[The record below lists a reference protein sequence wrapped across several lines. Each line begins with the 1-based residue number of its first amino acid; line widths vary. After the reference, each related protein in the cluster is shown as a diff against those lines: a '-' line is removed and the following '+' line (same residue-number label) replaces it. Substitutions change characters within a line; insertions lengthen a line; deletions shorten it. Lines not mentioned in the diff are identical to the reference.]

1 MRRLLP
7 ILLLLLGIITGVQA
21 QDMTTTPLTFE
32 AVEAGTIN
40 VINPNGLTIEYNK
53 NNSGWT
59 AASAN
64 PISISV
70 ATGDAVQFRGDNES
84 YLTFDFGEKPTNFTA
99 TNPVYVYGNVMS
111 LISSTDFATLTTLTD
126 VTDFDGGSNLAFLF
140 ATPESD
146 QSPFPTTNT
155 TIRNHPTKDIVLP
168 ATTLTPS
175 CYMYMFSGCQ
185 ALTRGPELPAI
196 TLADGCYHRL
206 FDGCTALTTA
216 PTLPAKKL
224 VSACYS
230 CMFTDCSNLN
240 YVKCLATDISADFCL
255 EFWMDG
261 VSSNGTFVKASTVSN
276 YPTGNSGIP
285 EGWMV
290 MDATAADGDM
300 GMTPLT
306 MEAIEDGSF
315 NIVNPGM
322 RYIQYNIN
330 GGTTWTSSHSNPITI
345 PVMAGDKVQ
354 FRGNNASYCNSEY
367 GSDPTNFTSTSP
379 CYVYGNVMS
388 LINQNTWTYNKTI
401 SSDYALAYLFSDDFN
416 ANTTIRSHPY
426 NELVLPATTLTQFCY
441 LGMFNGCEG
450 ITTAPDL
457 PATSLAAY
465 CYDDM
470 FSGCSGLTEAPKLPA
485 TTLAL
490 GCYTMMFFGCSS
502 LETAPT
508 LPASIVSANAYD
520 GMFSECSSLNYV
532 KCLATT
538 LGSDATWGWLDGV
551 AATGT
556 FVKMSTMHDW
566 ELNSPNGIPAGWTI
580 QAATEADGDDGATPL
595 TLEVATSGTITI
607 SNPNGLGVNYEFR
620 HGYNYQYLNYVTATT
635 KTFEVE
641 SGDILILTG
650 NNASYGNPDPSMAFH
665 ISSTADVYV
674 YGNVMSLVNSWNFA
688 TLTTLTG
695 QENFACL
702 FGDDGTT
709 NTTIKN
715 HPTKDIVLGATAL
728 TESCYAMMFAGC
740 QGLTRAPE
748 LPATTLAPICYHR
761 MFGNCTGL
769 TAAPT
774 LPAPTLVSECYFA
787 MFDGCT
793 NLSYVKCL
801 ATDLGENNT
810 DLWLND
816 VAAKGIFVQADGA
829 AWSLNSCD
837 GIPTGWTTTDTPL
850 TIEAIEDGTT
860 VTITNPLM
868 LFIEYSIDGGA
879 TWNPGVS
886 NPITISGIAAGGTVQ
901 LRGDNGAYSS
911 DGTAN
916 NSTGIT
922 ANKDY
927 YLYGNIMSLVSSTD
941 YATLTT
947 LTEKYAFARLFRSSS
962 HLKKHATE
970 ELVLPAT
977 TLSSNCYRY
986 MFQNCTGLTEA
997 PALHATTMAEAC
1009 YFAMFIGC
1017 SSLTTAPELPSTKL
1031 APGCYTGMFANSGLT
1046 TAPVL
1051 PATELAERC
1060 YYQMFYGCTALAT
1073 APALPATTVPQ
1084 SGYNQMFYGCTSL
1097 TAIPDL
1103 PAMTVYDFGYNMMFR
1118 RCTGLTSYPTIPA
1131 TIVGEDG
1138 MQCMFKDCSNLVIAG
1153 DLCATNLAYQSC
1165 SYMFSGCTSLTKA
1178 PALPATSLAD
1188 YCYNRMFEGCTSLVT
1203 APDLPATELAY
1214 LCYNDMFWN
1223 CTSLRNAPE
1232 LPATTL
1238 SDYCYTMMF
1247 FGCSSLETAPDLPA
1261 VTLTSGCYEH
1271 MFMNCTSLN
1280 YVKCLATDLGDETS
1294 TDGWLTNVAP
1304 TGTFV
1309 KSAGV
1314 DWSEKGT
1321 TEGTWYDEELDEVID
1336 VTFVHGIPE
1345 GWTVVEEQGNEYIF
1359 QTDGDWNVSENWN
1372 MGIVP
1377 PAGSNV
1383 VITANITVPSNYVA
1397 KAGSILIEDGKALT
1411 IADGGQL
1418 VTNHVVEGTIQKSIT
1433 GYTGDKDH
1441 YYLIASPVNNFESSD
1456 ENMLVA
1462 EYDLYYFDQ
1471 TQQGQEW
1478 RNHKVEGQ
1486 AFNLETGKGYLY
1498 ANSTDVTLTIDGQL
1512 TATTEAIELTNEA
1525 SMTVPG
1531 WILIGNPYPC
1541 RVTINAPYYR
1551 IDGTSLATEA
1561 TAETLA
1567 LNPMEG
1573 VFVHATPELASIAF
1587 TKAPETPVTGNRNML
1602 RLQVSNSRGSH
1613 ADNAIVRF
1621 DNGNS
1626 LQKFSFNEHNTKV
1639 YITKDDKDYAIIN
1652 AETQSELPVNFEAIE
1667 DGIYTINVQ
1676 TEGLDVEY
1684 FHLIDNMTGANVN
1697 LLTEPSYTFEAKTS
1711 DPASRFKLVF
1721 SVNETDSPSTES
1733 RTFGFIND
1741 GNIVKTQK
1749 IEVK

>member
-1 MRRLLP
+1 MKRLLP
-7 ILLLLLGIITGVQA
+7 ILLMLLGIITGVQA
-21 QDMTTTPLTFE
+21 QDMTATPLTLE

-53 NNSGWT
+53 NSGGWT
-59 AASAN
+59 ASSTN

-70 ATGDAVQFRGDNES
+70 AAGDAVQFRGDNQS

-111 LISSTDFATLTTLTD
+111 LISSTDYATLTTLTD
-126 VTDFDGGSNLAFLF
+126 VTGFDGGSNLAFLF
-140 ATPESD
+140 ATPEND
-146 QSPFPTTNT
+146 QSPFPTPNT

-224 VSACYS
+224 ASACYS
-230 CMFTDCSNLN
+230 CMFTDCSSLN
-240 YVKCLATDISADFCL
+240 YVKCLATDISADYCFD
-255 EFWMDG
+255 FWMDG
-261 VSSNGTFVKASTVSN
+261 VSSSGTFVKASTVSN
-276 YPTGNSGIP
+276 YPRGNSGIP
-285 EGWMV
+285 EGWTV

-306 MEAIEDGSF
+306 VEAIEDGSI
-315 NIVNPGM
+315 NIVNPGT
-322 RYIQYNIN
+322 RYIQYSTNDGAN
-330 GGTTWTSSHSNPITI
+330 WTRSNSNPITI
-345 PVMAGDKVQ
+345 PVTAGDKVQ
-354 FRGNNASYCNSEY
+354 FRGTNESYCNSEY
-367 GSDPTNFTSTSP
+367 GSDPTNFTSTAP

-388 LINQNTWTYNKTI
+388 LINQNTWTYNKTL
-401 SSDYALAYLFSDDFN
+401 SSDYALAYLFSDGFN
-416 ANTTIRSHPY
+416 TNTTIKNHPY
-426 NELVLPATTLTQFCY
+426 NEIVLPATTLTQFCY

-457 PATSLAAY
+457 PATALAAY

-470 FSGCSGLTEAPKLPA
+470 FSGCSGLTEAPRLPA

-490 GCYTMMFFGCSS
+490 GCYTMMFYGCSS

-508 LPASIVSANAYD
+508 LPANIVCANAYD
-520 GMFSECSSLNYV
+520 GMFSDCSSLNYV

-538 LGSDATWGWLDGV
+538 LGSDATWNWLDGV
-551 AATGT
+551 ATTGT

-566 ELNSPNGIPAGWTI
+566 ELNSPNGIPAGWTV

-595 TLEVATSGTITI
+595 TLEAAASGTITI

-620 HGYNYQYLNYVTATT
+620 HEYNYQYLNNVTAAT

-641 SGDILILTG
+641 AGDILILKG
-650 NNASYGNPDPSMAFH
+650 NNASYGNVASGYGFH

-688 TLTTLTG
+688 SITTLTG

-702 FGDDGTT
+702 FGDEGTT

-715 HPTKDIVLGATAL
+715 HPTKDIVLGATTL
-728 TESCYAMMFAGC
+728 TESCYAFMFAGC

-774 LPAPTLVSECYFA
+774 LPAPTLVTECYFA

-810 DLWLND
+810 DLWLNN
-816 VAAKGIFVQADGA
+816 VAATGIFIQADGA
-829 AWSLNSCD
+829 AWTLNSPD

-868 LFIEYSIDGGA
+868 LYIEYSTDGGA
-879 TWNPGVS
+879 TWTPGVT
-886 NPITISGIAAGGTVQ
+886 NPITISGISAGGTVQ

-916 NSTGIT
+916 NSTRI
-922 ANKDY
+922 AADKDC

-941 YATLTT
+941 YASLTT

-962 HLKKHATE
+962 YLKNHPTE
-970 ELVLPAT
+970 KLVLPAT

-986 MFQNCTGLTEA
+986 TFQNCSGLTEA
-997 PALHATTMAEAC
+997 PTLPATTMAEAC

-1017 SSLTTAPELPSTKL
+1017 SSLTTSPELPSTKL

-1046 TAPVL
+1046 TSPVL

-1073 APALPATTVPQ
+1073 APALPAIIVPQ

-1103 PAMTVYDFGYNMMFR
+1103 PATTVGNFGYNMMFR
-1118 RCTGLTSYPTIPA
+1118 NCTGLTSYPTIPA
-1131 TIVGEDG
+1131 TTVGEDG
-1138 MQCMFKDCSNLVIAG
+1138 MQCMFMGCSNLQIAG

-1165 SYMFSGCTSLTKA
+1165 SYMFSGCTSLTNA

-1203 APDLPATELAY
+1203 APALPATELAD
-1214 LCYNDMFWN
+1214 LCYNDMFWE
-1223 CTSLRNAPE
+1223 CTALQNAPV

-1238 SDYCYTMMF
+1238 VPYCYTMMF
-1247 FGCSSLETAPDLPA
+1247 YGCTSLETAPDLPA
-1261 VTLTSGCYEH
+1261 RYLPGGCYEH
-1271 MFMNCTSLN
+1271 MFEGCTSLN
-1280 YVKCLATDLGDETS
+1280 YVKCLATTIEDDQS
-1294 TDGWLTNVAP
+1294 TAGWLNNVAA

-1309 KSAGV
+1309 KAAGME
-1314 DWSEKGT
+1314 DWTVGPQ
-1321 TEGTWYDEELDEVID
+1321 GDYNEVN
-1336 VTFVHGIPE
+1336 GIPE
-1345 GWTVVEEQGNEYIF
+1345 GWTVVEEQGDEYIF
-1359 QTDGDWNVSENWN
+1359 QTDGDWNVGENWN
-1372 MGIVP
+1372 TGAVP

-1383 VITANITVPSNYVA
+1383 VIAANITIPSDYVA
-1397 KAGSILIEDGKALT
+1397 NAGNIALNGGTLT
-1411 IADGGQL
+1411 IAEGGQL
-1418 VTNHVVEGTIQKSIT
+1418 VTNHAVEGTIQKSIT

-1441 YYLIASPVNNFESSD
+1441 YYLIASPINNFEPTD

-1462 EYDLYYFDQ
+1462 DYDLYYFDQ
-1471 TQQGQEW
+1471 AQQGQEW
-1478 RNHKVEGQ
+1478 RNHEVESQ

-1498 ANSTDVTLTIDGQL
+1498 ANSTDVTLAINGQL
-1512 TATTEAIELTNEA
+1512 TATTGAIELNNEA
-1525 SMTVPG
+1525 GLTIPG

-1551 IDGTSLATEA
+1551 IDGTSIATEA
-1561 TAETLA
+1561 TAETVA

-1573 VFVHATPELASIAF
+1573 VFVQATPELASITF
-1587 TKAPETPVTGNRNML
+1587 TKAPETPVTGSPNML
-1602 RLQVSNSRGSH
+1602 SLQVNNAMGDRV
-1613 ADNAIVRF
+1613 DNAIVRF
-1621 DNGNS
+1621 DNGSS
-1626 LQKFSFNEHNTKV
+1626 LQKVSFNERKAKV
-1639 YITKDDKDYAIIN
+1639 YITKDDKDYAIVS
-1652 AETQSELPVNFEAIE
+1652 AETQSELTVNFKAIE
-1667 DGIYTINVQ
+1667 NGIYTINVQ
-1676 TEGLDVEY
+1676 TEGLNVNY
-1684 FHLIDNMTGANVN
+1684 FHLIDNITGADVN
-1697 LLTEPSYTFEAKTS
+1697 LLTKPNYTFEAKTS
-1711 DPASRFKLVF
+1711 DSALRFKLVF
-1721 SVNETDSPSTES
+1721 SVNETDGLSTDSGTVE
-1733 RTFGFIND
+1733 FINN

-1749 IEVK
+1749 IVVK